1 MAITWESVCRVPR
14 GIVVFRG
21 TLDLLRIIGA
31 DPEYLRQSWQSRDF
45 GANLVYVLELR
56 VTVEEILKQEG

>member
-1 MAITWESVCRVPR
+1 MAITWESVCRVPL

-21 TLDLLRIIGA
+21 TLSLIDDPYLIGA

-45 GANLVYVLELR
+45 GADLVYVLELR
-56 VTVEEILKQEG
+56 DAAP